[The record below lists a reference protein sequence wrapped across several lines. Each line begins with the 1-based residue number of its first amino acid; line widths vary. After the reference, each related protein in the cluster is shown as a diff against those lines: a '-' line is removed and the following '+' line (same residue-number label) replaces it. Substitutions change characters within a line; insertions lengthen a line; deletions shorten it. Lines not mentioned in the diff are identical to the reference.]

1 MIDYIKKERKFILGA
16 SIGNC
21 VHVAGVI
28 HFLQLAEEE
37 GYETEFIGPA
47 TSVDKLFERIEEI
60 QPDIV
65 GVGYRL
71 TPQNVVPLLQEIDVR
86 RKELSF
92 QVKWVFGGT
101 KPVADIAREY
111 SFFSFISD
119 GFDDIND
126 SIRFLRGLTQDEVI
140 ENFGN
145 DLISRIGMNYP
156 YPILRHHFGRPFL
169 EETIQGIAAIA
180 RAKVLDVISI
190 GPDQNAQQFFFHPE
204 KMADDFTGA
213 GGVPVR
219 TKADFAA
226 LKAAS
231 QQGNFPLMRCYSGTE
246 DVFEYAKML
255 SETIGNAWA
264 AIPLCWYNELDGRG
278 TRTVE
283 QSMTEALDLMR
294 WHAERNIP
302 VECNEPHHW
311 GLRDAH
317 DVIPVAMAYI
327 AAYNAKKCGVTH
339 YISQYMFNNPNGLTF
354 SMDLAK
360 VLAMIEIVESLEDD
374 AFHIYRETRAGLA
387 LFSADE
393 AVAKGQLAA
402 STFMQMA
409 VKPHIMHVVGY
420 CEADH
425 AAKAEEVIESCRIV
439 KGVIRHTLGDSFSI
453 ERDENILRRKEEL
466 LREAEFLITFIKT
479 EYASFEDPIG
489 NPYVLCDCIHK
500 GYIDAVH
507 IKKDERFTGN
517 LKTKILNGCCV
528 AIDPE
533 NGMVVSEKERL
544 EHLKN
549 RQKEQIGVESDY
561 ETEKSGCCSR
571 YGSRA
576 SRTYDGGAFIA

>member
-1 MIDYIKKERKFILGA
+1 MSDQSKKDRKFLLGA

-47 TSVDKLFERIEEI
+47 TTIDKLFERIESTK
-60 QPDIV
+60 PDMV

-71 TPQNVVPLLQEIDVR
+71 TPQNVVPLLKEIDVR

-92 QVKWVFGGT
+92 PIKWVFGGT

-111 SFFSFISD
+111 DFFSFISD

-126 SIRFLRGLTQDEVI
+126 SIRFLRGLSPEEKV

-145 DLISRIGMNYP
+145 DLVSRINLNYP
-156 YPILRHHFGRPFL
+156 YPILRHHFGRPSF
-169 EETIQGIAAIA
+169 EETVRGIDTIA
-180 RAKVLDVISI
+180 GAKVVDVVSI

-204 KMADDFTGA
+204 KMSENFSGA
-213 GGVPVR
+213 GGVPLR
-219 TKADFAA
+219 SKDEFIKLKNAA
-226 LKAAS
+226 
-231 QQGNFPLMRCYSGTE
+231 QRGNFPLIRCYSGTE
-246 DVFEYAKML
+246 EVFQYAEML
-255 SETIGNAWA
+255 KETIDNAWA

-278 TRTVE
+278 TRTIE
-283 QSMTEALDLMR
+283 QSMSEALDLMR

-327 AAYNAKKCGVTH
+327 AAYNAKKCGVKH

-360 VLAMIEIVESLEDD
+360 VLAMVEMVEGLADD
-374 AFHIYRETRAGLA
+374 TFHVYRETRAGLA
-387 LFSADE
+387 LFNADG

-402 STFMQMA
+402 STFMQMT
-409 VKPHIMHVVGY
+409 VKPHIIHVVGY

-425 AAKAEEVIESCRIV
+425 AARAEEVIESCRIV
-439 KGVIRHTLGDSFSI
+439 KGVIRHTLGDNFSI
-453 ERDENILRRKEEL
+453 EKDESIRRRKEEL
-466 LREAEFLITFIKT
+466 ISEANYLISFIKN
-479 EYASFEDPIG
+479 EYDSFEDPIST
-489 NPYVLCDCIHK
+489 PYVLCDCIYK

-507 IKKDERFTGN
+507 IKKNERFVGD

-528 AIDPE
+528 AVEPE
-533 NGMVVSEKERL
+533 SGKILSEEERL
-544 EHLKN
+544 HRLKVRYSEVMEFN
-549 RQKEQIGVESDY
+549 YDMERFR
-561 ETEKSGCCSR
+561 CSSN
-571 YGSRA
+571 YGSGTSGA
-576 SRTYDGGAFIA
+576 YDGSSSIA